1 MITEKQNI
9 IHKGYDEDG
18 QDTEFGESWRLV
30 RANNKD
36 PKDLSLLSR
45 NAERFLLGVPVW
57 LLRESKGLDGVCEGH
72 F

>member
-1 MITEKQNI
+1 MMISEKQNI

-18 QDTEFGESWRLV
+18 QDTEFGESWHLV

-45 NAERFLLGVPVW
+45 NAERFLLGVPV
-57 LLRESKGLDGVCEGH
+57 
-72 F
+72 